1 MTPGIRTL
9 NKHRVFNGLVGNF
22 VKNSN
27 SLPSENVKQPI
38 GQPFVELSET
48 DSTNIYAMTH
58 IQHNMATHGSV
69 FFAHRQWA
77 GKGQHGKNWV
87 TETGQ
92 NIIMSA
98 VIDPK
103 PLVLGQQFRLS
114 VAVALACYD
123 FFSRYAGEETAIKW
137 PNDIYWRDRKAGGI
151 LIENQL
157 RGQNWQW
164 AVAGI
169 GININ
174 QVLFDT
180 ALANPVSLKQITGK
194 TFDPVQLAK
203 ELCTH
208 LDTRLSQLQKGAFE
222 MLLAVYNEHLFRR
235 GEIVHLKKDNS
246 RFSCTLSGVNEE
258 GELLVENGPSDR
270 FQFGEI
276 SWIIA

>member
-1 MTPGIRTL
+1 MSIS
-9 NKHRVFNGLVGNF
+9 NKHQAFIGLGGNF

-27 SLPSENVKQPI
+27 SLPSENVKAPF

-87 TETGQ
+87 TEAGQ

-103 PLVLGQQFRLS
+103 PLLQGQQFRLS
-114 VAVALACYD
+114 VAVALACFD
-123 FFSRYAGEETAIKW
+123 FFSHYAGEETSIKW

-164 AVAGI
+164 AIAGI

-174 QVLFDT
+174 QVLFD
-180 ALANPVSLKQITGK
+180 ASIANPVSLKQITGK
-194 TFDPVQLAK
+194 TFNPVQLAR

-208 LDTRLSQLQKGAFE
+208 LNTRLTQLLHSDFDV
-222 MLLAVYNEHLFRR
+222 LLSTYNEHLFKK
-235 GEIVHLKKDNS
+235 GESVYLKKNNT
-246 RFSCTLSGVNEE
+246 RFSCTISGVNEQ

-270 FQFGEI
+270 FRFGEV
-276 SWIIA
+276 SWIIV

>member
-1 MTPGIRTL
+1 MTPGTHIP

-27 SLPSENVKQPI
+27 SLASENVKQPI

-87 TETGQ
+87 TEAAQ

-103 PLVLGQQFRLS
+103 PLILGQQFRLS

-123 FFSRYAGEETAIKW
+123 FFSCYAGEETAIKW

-174 QVLFDT
+174 QVLFDA
-180 ALANPVSLKQITGK
+180 ALVNPVSLKQITGK
-194 TFDPVQLAK
+194 SFDTIRLAK
-203 ELCTH
+203 ELCSY
-208 LDTRLSQLQKGAFE
+208 LDTRLSQLQNDSFE
-222 MLLAVYNEHLFRR
+222 VLLTAYNEHLFRK
-235 GEIVHLKKDNS
+235 GEIIHLKKENS
-246 RFSCTLSGVNEE
+246 RFSCTLSGVNEQ

-270 FQFGEI
+270 FQFGEV

>member
-1 MTPGIRTL
+1 MTPGICTL

-87 TETGQ
+87 TEAGQ
-92 NIIMSA
+92 NIILSA

-103 PLVLGQQFRLS
+103 PLILGQQFRLS

-123 FFSRYAGEETAIKW
+123 FFSRYAGDETSIKW

-174 QVLFDT
+174 QVLFNA

-208 LDTRLSQLQKGAFE
+208 MDTRLSELQNGSFE
-222 MLLAVYNEHLFRR
+222 ILLATYNEHLFRK
-235 GEIVHLKKDNS
+235 GEIIHLKKDNS
-246 RFSCTLSGVNEE
+246 RFYCTLSGVNEQ

>member
-1 MTPGIRTL
+1 MTPGIHTL

-38 GQPFVELSET
+38 GQPFMELSET

-77 GKGQHGKNWV
+77 GKGQHGKKWV
-87 TETGQ
+87 TEAGQ

-103 PLVLGQQFRLS
+103 PLIQGQQFRLS

-123 FFSRYAGEETAIKW
+123 FFSRYAGDETAIKW

-174 QVLFDT
+174 QVLFDA

-194 TFDPVQLAK
+194 NFDPVQLAK

-208 LDTRLSQLQKGAFE
+208 LDIRLSQLQNGSFE
-222 MLLAVYNEHLFRR
+222 VLLAAYNEHLFRK
-235 GEIVHLKKDNS
+235 GQVIHLKKGNS
-246 RFSCTLSGVNEE
+246 RFSCTLSGVNEA

>member
-1 MTPGIRTL
+1 MTPDIRTH

-87 TETGQ
+87 TEAGQ

-98 VIDPK
+98 IIDPK
-103 PLVLGQQFRLS
+103 PLVPGQQFRLS
-114 VAVALACYD
+114 VAIALACYD
-123 FFSRYAGEETAIKW
+123 FFSRYAGEETSIKW

-151 LIENQL
+151 LIENLL

-180 ALANPVSLKQITGK
+180 TLANPVSLKQITGK

-208 LDTRLSQLQKGAFE
+208 LGIRLSQLQNGSFE
-222 MLLAVYNEHLFRR
+222 ILLATYNEHLFRK

-246 RFSCTLSGVNEE
+246 RFSCTLSGVNEQ

-270 FQFGEI
+270 FRFGEI

>member
-1 MTPGIRTL
+1 MTPDIRTR
-9 NKHRVFNGLVGNF
+9 NKHRVFNGLGGNF

-27 SLPSENVKQPI
+27 SLASENVKAPI

-77 GKGQHGKNWV
+77 GKGQHGKSWI
-87 TETGQ
+87 TESGQ
-92 NIIMSA
+92 NLIMSV
-98 VIDPK
+98 VIDPQ
-103 PLVLGQQFRLS
+103 PLVQGQQFRLS

-123 FFSRYAGEETAIKW
+123 FFYRYAGDETSIKW

-157 RGQNWQW
+157 RGQKWQW

-174 QVLFDT
+174 QVLFDA
-180 ALANPVSLKQITGK
+180 ALLNPVSLKQITGK
-194 TFDPVQLAK
+194 TFDPVQLAR
-203 ELCTH
+203 ELCIH
-208 LDTRLSQLQKGAFE
+208 IDVRLRQLQEASFDE
-222 MLLAVYNEHLFRR
+222 LLTAYNEHLYKK
-235 GEIVHLKKDNS
+235 GALIHLKKANS
-246 RFSCTLSGVNEE
+246 RFSCSLLGVNEQ
-258 GELLVENGPSDR
+258 GDLLVENGPSDR

-276 SWIIA
+276 SWIIE